1 MARPNFL
8 VFVTDQQRADH
19 LGCYGNSVLKTP
31 HIDALSRRG
40 VTFERFFV
48 ASPVCMPNRAAM
60 ATGRMPSAAGVRM
73 NGVPLPLAARTHAEV
88 LRSAGWRTALVG
100 KCHLQNMTET
110 PPTRRRGDVAESAEL
125 QATADTRTEAAY
137 QQESM
142 ACWRDPRHGVRVPY
156 YGFEHVEL
164 CLEHGDQVGGDYR
177 RWLQER
183 GIDQASSTGPQRPG
197 ALRGVIAPQS
207 WRTGLDEDH
216 YPSAFVRDRTIDW
229 LTAHSRDSADR
240 PFYLQCSFPDPHHP
254 FTPPG
259 RWFDAYRPDDVS
271 LPASFHAATKG
282 GMPIKAALHAELAGG
297 GRDASRSSR
306 AVAVTPAEAR
316 QAIALA
322 WGAIAMIDVMIGE
335 VLATLGALGLE
346 RETIVVFTSD
356 HGDFMGD
363 HGLLFKGPL
372 HYRSLIRM
380 PFIWCD
386 PHSPSGTRCRQLA
399 SAIDLAPTVL
409 ARAGL
414 ERHHGLQG
422 VDLGRVIRD
431 PNERTR
437 ESVLIEEEGHREL
450 PGATGPSRVRTLV
463 TDRWR
468 LSVHA
473 GEAWGELYDLEEDP
487 DETDNRWSDPRC
499 AGVRG
504 ELLWRLVDAIAL
516 HADDCPLP
524 TRMA

>member
-1 MARPNFL
+1 
-8 VFVTDQQRADH
+8 
-19 LGCYGNSVLKTP
+19 
-31 HIDALSRRG
+31 
-40 VTFERFFV
+40 
-48 ASPVCMPNRAAM
+48 MPNRAAM

-73 NGVPLPLAARTHAEV
+73 NGVPLPLAAQTHAEM
-88 LRSAGWRTALVG
+88 LRSAGWRTALIG

-110 PPTRRRGDVAESAEL
+110 PPSPRPGGVAAET
-125 QATADTRTEAAY
+125 QATIDTRTETAY

-142 ACWRDPRHGVRVPY
+142 ASWRDPGHRDRVPY

-164 CLEHGDQVGGDYR
+164 CLEHGDQAGGDYR
-177 RWLQER
+177 RWLHDR
-183 GIDQASSTGPQRPG
+183 GVDQASSTGPGRSG
-197 ALRGVIAPQS
+197 ALHGIVAPQS
-207 WRTGLDEDH
+207 WRTGLAEEL

-229 LTAHSRDSADR
+229 LTTNCRSSDET

-259 RWFDAYRPDDVS
+259 RWFDAYRPDEVP
-271 LPASFHAATKG
+271 LPASFHARTRG
-282 GMPIKAALHAELAGG
+282 DMPLKAALHAELTSGR
-297 GRDASRSSR
+297 RDASRSSR
-306 AVAVTPAEAR
+306 AIAVTPAEAR

-322 WGAIAMIDVMIGE
+322 WGAIAMIDAMVGD
-335 VLATLGALGLE
+335 VLGALRSLDLE

-386 PHSPSGTRCRQLA
+386 PRSPSGSRRQQLA

-431 PNERTR
+431 PDERTR
-437 ESVLIEEEGHREL
+437 DAVLIEEEGHREL

-473 GEAWGELYDLEEDP
+473 GEAWRAL
-487 DETDNRWSDPRC
+487 RSR
-499 AGVRG
+499 RG
-504 ELLWRLVDAIAL
+504 SE
-516 HADDCPLP
+516 
-524 TRMA
+524 